1 MSKIDEFLR
10 LLLEAKEEENN
21 NQDETNT
28 NSNDTDTT
36 GENPAA
42 DTPDNAPAETSPET
56 DNPDD
61 TGANDT
67 TTVEPDVT
75 ADPTAGDLNASG
87 SVETENKDKIKMVI
101 YLKTI
106 NKLRDYI
113 EKLKEQGITIHNNE
127 AEIINKYQKLKTIID
142 LFIENIKDAKEEDF
156 EKIVEY
162 LKKEILT
169 MIDMIKKSSNSKN
182 KNS

>member
-42 DTPDNAPAETSPET
+42 DTLDNAPEKTSPET
-56 DNPDD
+56 NKPNDS
-61 TGANDT
+61 GANITTSAEPDT
-67 TTVEPDVT
+67 TT
-75 ADPTAGDLNASG
+75 DPNDTNLNTTG
-87 SVETENKDKIKMVI
+87 SEESDNKDKIKMVI

-113 EKLKEQGITIHNNE
+113 EKLKEQGITFHNNE
-127 AEIINKYQKLKTIID
+127 TEIINKYQKLKTITD

-169 MIDMIKKSSNSKN
+169 MINMIKKSSNSKN
-182 KNS
+182 KKS